1 MSAVFSEMMRG
12 VWTAKQG
19 RQIDTRSE
27 MMEKLTGEEERRGMG
42 KLLPEMEIR
51 KEILKRKK
59 KNMRVGKKKLL
70 FT

>member
-12 VWTAKQG
+12 VWTPKQG

-27 MMEKLTGEEERRGMG
+27 MIEKLTGEEERRGMR

-59 KNMRVGKKKLL
+59 MRVGKKKLL
-70 FT
+70 SD